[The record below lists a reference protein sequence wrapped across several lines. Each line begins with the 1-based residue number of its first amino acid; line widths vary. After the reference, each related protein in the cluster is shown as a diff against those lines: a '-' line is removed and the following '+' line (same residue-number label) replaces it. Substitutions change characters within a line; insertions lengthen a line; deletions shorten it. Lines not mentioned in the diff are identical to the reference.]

1 MAGGNRAEFVMRI
14 SRYSFCFPSFLS
26 PVSPLLPHPLS
37 LATDLFVKLF
47 ATVPDPQHHYDT
59 GCLDEESWGMD
70 RVTDYGS

>member
-1 MAGGNRAEFVMRI
+1 MGD
-14 SRYSFCFPSFLS
+14 S
-26 PVSPLLPHPLS
+26 
-37 LATDLFVKLF
+37 VKLF